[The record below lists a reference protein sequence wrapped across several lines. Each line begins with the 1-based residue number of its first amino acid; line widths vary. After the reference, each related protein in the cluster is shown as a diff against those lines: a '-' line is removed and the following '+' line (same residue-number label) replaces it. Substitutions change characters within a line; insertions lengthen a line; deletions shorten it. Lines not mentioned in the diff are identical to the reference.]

1 MGHDEGGTQVIP
13 AAFEYAR
20 ASSVDEASKLL
31 NKYGEDAKVLAGGH
45 SLIPLMRLRLAQP
58 TALVDIN
65 GIKDLDHIKESGG
78 KLHIGALTRHVTIQ
92 TSPVVKEKLPLLA
105 EVAGEVG
112 DNQVRNMGTMGGVI
126 AHADAA
132 GDYPTLALMLD
143 ADIVTN
149 QRTIHAKDFFKDLF
163 TTPLATDEIVTE
175 VVFPVANGPHKYVK
189 FRRRMFDWAIVG
201 VAAQKMNGGWR
212 IGLTN
217 VGPTP
222 VRANAVE
229 KALHDGAKA
238 EDAAQHASDGLDPAG
253 DLRASPEY
261 KKHLARV
268 LTKRAIQQAEGR
280 Q

>member
-1 MGHDEGGTQVIP
+1 VIP

-20 ASSVDEASKLL
+20 ASSVEEATKLL

-58 TALVDIN
+58 KALVDIN
-65 GIKDLDHIKESGG
+65 GIKDLDHIKESGS
-78 KLHIGALTRHVTIQ
+78 KLHVGALTRHVTIQ
-92 TSPVVKEKLPLLA
+92 NSAVVRQKLPILA

-112 DNQVRNMGTMGGVI
+112 DNQVRNMGTIGGVM

-132 GDYPTLALMLD
+132 GDYPTIALMLD
-143 ADIVTN
+143 AEIVTN
-149 QRTIHAKDFFKDLF
+149 QRTIAAKDFFKDIF
-163 TTPLATDEIVTE
+163 TTPLAPDEIVIE
-175 VVFPVANGPHKYVK
+175 VVFPVADGPHKYIK
-189 FRRRMFDWAIVG
+189 FRRRLFDWAIVG
-201 VAAQKMNGGWR
+201 AAAQKMNGGWR

-222 VRANAVE
+222 VRAIAVE
-229 KALHDGAKA
+229 KALHDGAKP
-238 EDAAQHASDGLDPAG
+238 EEAAQHASDGLNPSG

-268 LTKRAIQQAEGR
+268 LTKRAIEQAE
-280 Q
+280 

>member
-1 MGHDEGGTQVIP
+1 MIP

-20 ASSVDEASKLL
+20 ASSVDEASTLL
-31 NKYGEDAKVLAGGH
+31 NKFGEDAKVLAGGH

-58 TALVDIN
+58 AALVDIN
-65 GIKDLDHIKESGG
+65 GIPDLDHIKESGG
-78 KLHIGALTRHVTIQ
+78 KLHVGALARHVAIHG
-92 TSPVVKEKLPLLA
+92 SSVVKEKLPLLA
-105 EVAGEVG
+105 EIAGEVG

-143 ADIVTN
+143 ADVVTN
-149 QRTIHAKDFFKDLF
+149 RRTIPARDFFKDLF
-163 TTPLATDEIVTE
+163 TTALGPDEIVTE

-189 FRRRMFDWAIVG
+189 FRRRLFDWAIVG

-222 VRANAVE
+222 VRATAVE

-238 EDAAQHASDGLDPAG
+238 EEAAQHASDGLDPAG

-268 LTKRAIQQAEGR
+268 LTKRAVLQASGQAEGK

>member
-1 MGHDEGGTQVIP
+1 MIP

-20 ASSVDEASKLL
+20 ASSVDEASRLL
-31 NKYGEDAKVLAGGH
+31 DKFGEDAKVLAGGH

-65 GIKDLDHIKESGG
+65 AIKDLDHIKESGG
-78 KLHIGALTRHVTIQ
+78 KLHVGALTRHVTIQ
-92 TSPVVKEKLPLLA
+92 NSSVVKDKLPLLA
-105 EVAGEVG
+105 EIAGEVG

-132 GDYPTLALMLD
+132 GDYPTLALILD
-143 ADIVTN
+143 AEIVTN
-149 QRTIHAKDFFKDLF
+149 QRTIQAREFFKDLF
-163 TTPLATDEIVTE
+163 TTALGPNEVVTE
-175 VVFPVANGPHKYVK
+175 VVFPVANGPHRYVK
-189 FRRRMFDWAIVG
+189 FRRRLFDWAIVG

-217 VGPTP
+217 VGTTP
-222 VRANAVE
+222 VRATAVE
-229 KALHDGAKA
+229 KALHDGAKP
-238 EDAAQHASDGLDPAG
+238 EEAAQHASDGLDPAG

-268 LTKRAIQQAEGR
+268 LTKRAINQALGQAEGL

>member
-1 MGHDEGGTQVIP
+1 MIP
-13 AAFEYAR
+13 AAFEYAK
-20 ASSVDEASKLL
+20 ASSVEEAVKLL

-58 TALVDIN
+58 KALIDIN
-65 GIKDLDHIKESGG
+65 DIKGLDQIKESGG
-78 KLHIGALTRHVTIQ
+78 KLHIGALARHVTIHNSQ
-92 TSPVVKEKLPLLA
+92 VVKDKLPILA

-112 DNQVRNMGTMGGVI
+112 DNQVRNMGTIGGVV

-132 GDYPTLALMLD
+132 GDYPTIALMLD

-149 QRTIHAKDFFKDLF
+149 QRTIPAKDFFKDIF
-163 TTPLATDEIVTE
+163 TTPLAVDEIVTE
-175 VVFPVANGPHKYVK
+175 IVFPVANGPHKYIK
-189 FRRRMFDWAIVG
+189 FRRRLFDWAIVG
-201 VAAQKMNGGWR
+201 AAAQKVDGGWR

-222 VRANAVE
+222 VRAKAVE
-229 KALHDGAKA
+229 DALHKGAKP
-238 EDAAQHASDGLDPAG
+238 EEAAQLASDGLNPSG

-268 LTKRAIQQAEGR
+268 LTKRAIEQAG
-280 Q
+280 

>member
-1 MGHDEGGTQVIP
+1 MIP

-31 NKYGEDAKVLAGGH
+31 NKFGEDAKVLAGGH

-58 TALVDIN
+58 AALVDIN
-65 GIKDLDHIKESGG
+65 GIKELDHIKEDGS
-78 KLHIGALTRHVTIQ
+78 KLRIGAMTRHVTIQ
-92 TSPVVKEKLPLLA
+92 NSSVVKSKLPILA

-112 DNQVRNMGTMGGVI
+112 DNQVRNMGTMGGVV

-132 GDYPTLALMLD
+132 GDYPTIALILD
-143 ADIVTN
+143 AEIVTN
-149 QRTIHAKDFFKDLF
+149 QRTIAAKDFFRDLF
-163 TTPLATDEIVTE
+163 TTPLAADEIVTE
-175 VVFPVANGPHKYVK
+175 VVFPVANGPHKYIK
-189 FRRRMFDWAIVG
+189 FRRRLFDWAIVG

-229 KALHDGAKA
+229 EALKTGAKP
-238 EDAAQHASDGLDPAG
+238 EEAAQHASDGLDPAG

-268 LTKRAIQQAEGR
+268 LTKRAIQQAQG

>member
-1 MGHDEGGTQVIP
+1 MIP

-20 ASSVDEASKLL
+20 ASSVDEASKQLS
-31 NKYGEDAKVLAGGH
+31 KFGEDAKVLAGGH

-65 GIKDLDHIKESGG
+65 GIKELDHIKEDGP
-78 KLHIGALTRHVTIQ
+78 KLRVGALTRHVTIQ
-92 TSPVVKEKLPLLA
+92 NSSVVKDKLPLLA
-105 EVAGEVG
+105 EIAGEVG

-143 ADIVTN
+143 AEIVTN
-149 QRTIHAKDFFKDLF
+149 RRTIPARDFFKDLF
-163 TTPLATDEIVTE
+163 TTALAPDEIVTE
-175 VVFPVANGPHKYVK
+175 VVFPVANGPHKYMK
-189 FRRRMFDWAIVG
+189 FRRRLFDWAIVG

-222 VRANAVE
+222 VRAAAVE
-229 KALHDGAKA
+229 KALHDGAKP
-238 EDAAQHASDGLDPAG
+238 EEAAQHASDGLDPAG

-268 LTKRAIQQAEGR
+268 LTKRAINQAEGR

>member
-1 MGHDEGGTQVIP
+1 MIP

-20 ASSVDEASKLL
+20 ASSVEEASKLL
-31 NKYGEDAKVLAGGH
+31 DKYGEDAKVLAGGH
-45 SLIPLMRLRLAQP
+45 SLIPLMRLRLSQP
-58 TALVDIN
+58 SALVDIN

-78 KLHIGALTRHVTIQ
+78 KLHIGALARHVSIQ
-92 TSPVVKEKLPLLA
+92 NSDVVKSKLPLLA

-143 ADIVTN
+143 AEIVTN
-149 QRTIHAKDFFKDLF
+149 KKTHHARDFFKDVF
-163 TTPLATDEIVTE
+163 TTALAPDEVVTE
-175 VVFPVANGPHKYVK
+175 VVFPVADGPHKYIK
-189 FRRRMFDWAIVG
+189 FRRRLFDWAIVG

-222 VRANAVE
+222 VRAHAVE
-229 KALHDGAKA
+229 EALHKGAKA
-238 EDAAQHASDGLDPAG
+238 EDAAQHASDGLSPAG

-268 LTKRAIQQAEGR
+268 LTKRAIQQSE
-280 Q
+280 

>member
-1 MGHDEGGTQVIP
+1 MIP
-13 AAFEYAR
+13 AAFEYAK
-20 ASSVDEASKLL
+20 ASSVDEAVKLL
-31 NKYGEDAKVLAGGH
+31 DKYGEDAKVLAGGH

-58 TALVDIN
+58 KALVDIN
-65 GIKDLDHIKESGG
+65 GIKGLDHVEAKGD
-78 KLHIGALTRHVTIQ
+78 KLHVGALTRHVAIH
-92 TSPVVKEKLPLLA
+92 TSQVVKDKLPILA
-105 EVAGEVG
+105 EVASEVG
-112 DNQVRNMGTMGGVI
+112 DNQVRNMGTIGGVI

-149 QRTIHAKDFFKDLF
+149 KRTLHAHDFFKDLF
-163 TTPLATDEIVTE
+163 TTTLAPNEIITE
-175 VVFPVANGPHKYVK
+175 VVFPVADGPHKYIK
-189 FRRRMFDWAIVG
+189 FRRRLFDWAIVG
-201 VAAQKMNGGWR
+201 AAAQKMDGHWR

-222 VRANAVE
+222 VRAKAVE
-229 KALHDGAKA
+229 DALAKGAKP
-238 EDAAQHASDGLDPAG
+238 EEAAQHASDGLNPSG

-268 LTKRAIQQAEGR
+268 LTRRAIEQA